1 MKFRVMPSMVCSLMI
16 LASCATPYGEVGYM
30 GGYEANWLSPDVLSV
45 DVSGN
50 GFTTDQRVRDYA
62 LLQAA
67 QRAQQAGYKYFITIT
82 NLNQG
87 KVDTFYTPPSATTT
101 TTANVYG
108 NSVYA
113 TSNTTTSGG
122 VQQIYKPGRS
132 LMVRMYHD
140 VPTGYLPGQY
150 YVVEEV
156 ATTLGAKYL
165 PKK

>member
-1 MKFRVMPSMVCSLMI
+1 MKFRVVPSLMCSLML
-16 LASCATPYGEVGYM
+16 LASCATPYGEEGYM

-45 DVSGN
+45 EVSGN
-50 GFTTDQRVRDYA
+50 AFTTDQRVRDYA

-67 QRAQQAGYKYFITIT
+67 QRAQQAGYKYFTTIT

-87 KVDTFYTPPSATTT
+87 KVNTVYLPPSATTT
-101 TTANVYG
+101 TTANVRG
-108 NSVYA
+108 SSVYA
-113 TSNTTTSGG
+113 TSNTTMSGG

-132 LMVRMYHD
+132 LMVRMYRE
-140 VPTGYLPGQY
+140 VPAGYLPGQY

-156 ATTLGAKYL
+156 ATALGTKYL